1 MYCVNGKHFAG
12 LYKNKLSGYAGWC
25 VDELGCGFYFNA
37 ANIGPYMSL
46 DETCLSNGEV
56 WTFLTNKDGHGGK
69 GTLAAAV
76 PGTKSDEII
85 SILTAAM
92 GKSVRRRVREV
103 TCDLSP
109 SMMLIAEEVF
119 YNAYVVNDRFH
130 VQQVYN
136 DAVDEIRVDIRRQLI
151 AEENGRD
158 KSTPAHVHSNGET
171 MRQILAR
178 SKHTLLMSS
187 NKWTDIQRHRV
198 NILFK
203 HYPILKRAY
212 DLAME
217 LRGIFNRKTTPAK
230 AIKKMNEWYEKVR
243 QLDNSNFRSVIK
255 TFKNHAPTILNYFRR
270 RATNASAEAF
280 NSKVKIFRAQMRGV
294 RDRNFFIFRLV
305 KLFA

>member
-1 MYCVNGKHFAG
+1 MYCVNGKYYAE
-12 LYKNKLSGYAGWC
+12 LYRNKLSGYANWC
-25 VDELGCGFYFNA
+25 AEELGCGFYFNA

-69 GTLAAAV
+69 GTLAAAI

-85 SILTAAM
+85 SILVAAM
-92 GKSVRRRVREV
+92 DRSTRRKVKEV

-109 SMMLIAEEVF
+109 SMMLIAAEVF
-119 YNAYVVNDRFH
+119 YNAHVVNDRFH

-136 DAVDEIRVDIRRQLI
+136 EAVDEIRIDIRRQLI
-151 AEENGRD
+151 AEDNSRD
-158 KSTPAHVHSNGET
+158 KSTPPVTYSNGET

-178 SKHTLLMSS
+178 SKHSLMMAQ
-187 NKWTDIQRHRV
+187 NKWSDIQRHRV

-203 HYPILKRAY
+203 HYPILKTAY
-212 DLAME
+212 SLAMQ
-217 LRGIFNRKTTPAK
+217 LRRIFNMKISPTNAME
-230 AIKKMNEWYEKVR
+230 KMNRWYENVMA
-243 QLDNSNFRSVIK
+243 LGNNNFRSVIK

-280 NSKVKIFRAQMRGV
+280 NSKVKIFRSQMRGV

-305 KLFA
+305 KLYA